1 MKISGYQ
8 DWQEAMLQLPERTFF
23 LLMRLYLGEIKTPFN
38 KQRLVESLGSFL
50 SKAETQQT
58 MIGGLDRLD
67 LLILTAVHTLPL
79 PNRGALLIFLSS
91 ETMLQTRLANLE
103 ERLILYRNSYT
114 DDYDRVINNYSINP
128 FLYKS
133 IEPLLDS
140 RLLFLSQQKKEPR
153 SEAILCDDIV
163 LAGLYTFFLKETDVL
178 KMNGAFKVRAEK
190 QLKAVFQDTVT
201 DIGAFK
207 TLCIGLR
214 NLGLLI
220 AESASLIPQQG
231 RWEEF
236 FKRTPV
242 DRKK

>member
-91 ETMLQTRLANLE
+91 ETMLQTRLSNL
-103 ERLILYRNSYT
+103 
-114 DDYDRVINNYSINP
+114 
-128 FLYKS
+128 
-133 IEPLLDS
+133 
-140 RLLFLSQQKKEPR
+140 
-153 SEAILCDDIV
+153 
-163 LAGLYTFFLKETDVL
+163 
-178 KMNGAFKVRAEK
+178 
-190 QLKAVFQDTVT
+190 
-201 DIGAFK
+201 
-207 TLCIGLR
+207 
-214 NLGLLI
+214 
-220 AESASLIPQQG
+220 
-231 RWEEF
+231 
-236 FKRTPV
+236 
-242 DRKK
+242 

>member
-128 FLYKS
+128 FCIS
-133 IEPLLDS
+133 PS
-140 RLLFLSQQKKEPR
+140 N
-153 SEAILCDDIV
+153 LC
-163 LAGLYTFFLKETDVL
+163 
-178 KMNGAFKVRAEK
+178 
-190 QLKAVFQDTVT
+190 
-201 DIGAFK
+201 
-207 TLCIGLR
+207 
-214 NLGLLI
+214 
-220 AESASLIPQQG
+220 
-231 RWEEF
+231 
-236 FKRTPV
+236 
-242 DRKK
+242 